1 MSDGMMHIQRKIMSA
16 ILDFGKNG
24 KKPPFSAVSQYPD
37 HLEGWLYWRKM
48 LVSLYIG
55 EKILISHI
63 VLHYFKYKMAAD
75 VCHSIWD
82 SSSAHRLDG
91 PHVLYIKMI
100 VWFPCWC
107 TCQKCRPSWIFKKMG
122 ISYFHCHWSLFTVG
136 RSDENWTCV
145 YCVNSG
151 KGNAKPNWGLD
162 VNKHAWDWI

>member
-1 MSDGMMHIQRKIMSA
+1 MYYTSKWPHERWDDAHPK
-16 ILDFGKNG
+16 KNYVG
-24 KKPPFSAVSQYPD
+24 HLGFWKKWQKPPFSAVSQYPD

-100 VWFPCWC
+100 VWFPWWC
-107 TCQKCRPSWIFKKMG
+107 TCHKNSAIWDFIFKCG
-122 ISYFHCHWSLFTVG
+122 NLTFTFTGHCLLLGGQMTTGHVFTV
-136 RSDENWTCV
+136 STQE
-145 YCVNSG
+145 
-151 KGNAKPNWGLD
+151 KEMPNQTE
-162 VNKHAWDWI
+162 DWV